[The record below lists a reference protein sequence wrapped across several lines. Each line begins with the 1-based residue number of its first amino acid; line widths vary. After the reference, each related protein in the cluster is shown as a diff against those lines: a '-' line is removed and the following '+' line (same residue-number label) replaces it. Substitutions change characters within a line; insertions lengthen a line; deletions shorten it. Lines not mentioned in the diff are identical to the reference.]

1 METIRGLVERIT
13 YLNEENGYA
22 VIKAKV
28 KGFQDLVTLV
38 GILGKVNVGAVLEAK
53 GKWKM
58 DPQYGKQFSVTEFKE
73 KVPATRQGIEKY
85 LGSGLIHGVG
95 PVNAKRIV
103 EYFGE
108 DTLNVLDKEPE
119 RLKEVEGIGGKRA
132 VTIKNAWEAQ
142 KDIKNVMLFLQSHGV
157 STAYAVK
164 IYKTYQNES
173 IPKVKENPYR
183 LAEDIWGIGF
193 KTADQIATNMGF
205 EKDSPQRIRSG
216 LQYVLSELS
225 GEGHCYARK
234 QELVEA
240 AEVILEAEKRLIEKG
255 IEDMLESGRIVKD
268 IEDSLYLPVFFHSES
283 GVAKKIKELLE
294 IKSFY
299 ASTDVEELLD
309 GQKSS
314 VRYHDIQKQAIHK
327 AIQSKM
333 MVLTGGP
340 GTGKTTTTLAII
352 KAFEMLKAKVK
363 LCAPT
368 GRAAKRLAET
378 TRREAKTIHR
388 MLEFKPGE
396 GFKKNQ
402 DYPLSC
408 DVLIVDEASM
418 LDIVLTYNLV
428 KALKKEATLIF
439 VGDVDQLPSVGPGNV
454 LKDLIASECIPV
466 VKLQQI
472 FRQAKGSQIITNAH
486 RINQGEFPYL
496 KGHHKRDFFYMESE
510 EPDQI
515 PDKILSLCRKRLPEY
530 YGIDPIQDI
539 QILCPMQRGST
550 GAFQLNQLLQEA
562 LNPQEKKM
570 IYGGTQFRLLDKVMQ
585 IRNNYDKNVY
595 NGDIGRITGVD
606 DVNQKLYIN
615 FDGIVKEYHSSE
627 LDEIVLAYAMTVHK
641 SQGSEYPVVITPLTT
656 QHFMMLQRNLLY
668 TCVTRAKKILVLIGS
683 KKAIAM
689 AVKNNKVEDRNTWLS
704 RRIKHLCKK

>member
-1 METIRGLVERIT
+1 METLQGLVERIT
-13 YLNEENGYA
+13 YLNEENGYT
-22 VIKAKV
+22 VVKAKA
-28 KGFQDLVTLV
+28 KGFQDLITLV
-38 GILGKVNVGAVLEAK
+38 GVMGKVNVGAVLEVK
-53 GKWKM
+53 GKWKV
-58 DPQYGKQFSVTEFKE
+58 DPQYGKQFSVSEFQE
-73 KVPATRQGIEKY
+73 KVPATRRGIEKY

-103 EYFGE
+103 AHFGE
-108 DTLNVLDKEPE
+108 DTISVLDKEPE
-119 RLKEVEGIGGKRA
+119 RLEEVEGIGGKRA
-132 VTIKNAWEAQ
+132 FTIKNAWEAQ

-164 IYKTYQNES
+164 IYKTYHNES

-193 KTADQIATNMGF
+193 KTADQIAQNMGF
-205 EKDSPQRIRSG
+205 EKNSPQRIQSG

-234 QELVEA
+234 QQLIEA
-240 AEVILEAEKRLIEKG
+240 AVSILETEEDLIVMSIGE
-255 IEDMLESGRIVKD
+255 MLETGKIIKD
-268 IEDSLYLPVFFHSES
+268 VEDSIYLPFFFHSEV
-283 GVAKKIKELLE
+283 GVARKITDLMET
-294 IKSFY
+294 
-299 ASTDVEELLD
+299 ASPYSSINVEELLK
-309 GQKSS
+309 GQKNPIQ
-314 VRYHDIQKQAIHK
+314 YHDIQKQAIQK
-327 AIQSKM
+327 AVQSKM

-352 KAFEMLKAKVK
+352 KAFEMLKAKVM

-388 MLEFKPGE
+388 MLEYKPGE

-402 DYPLSC
+402 DHPMNC

-418 LDIVLTYNLV
+418 LDIVLTYNMV
-428 KALKKEATLIF
+428 KALKKETILIF
-439 VGDVDQLPSVGPGNV
+439 VGDIDQLPSVGPGNV
-454 LKDLIASECIPV
+454 LKDLIASDCIPV
-466 VKLQQI
+466 VKLEQI
-472 FRQAKGSQIITNAH
+472 FRQAKGSLIITNAH

-496 KGHHKRDFFYMESE
+496 KGRKNRDFFYMESDD
-510 EPDQI
+510 PDEI
-515 PDKILSLCRKRLPEY
+515 PAKIVSLCRKRLPEY

-550 GAFQLNQLLQEA
+550 GAFQLNQLLQEE
-562 LNPQEKKM
+562 LNPQEKKI

-595 NGDIGRITGVD
+595 NGDIGRVTGVD
-606 DVNQKLYIN
+606 DVNRKIFIN
-615 FDGIVKEYHSSE
+615 FDGIVKEYQDSE

-641 SQGSEYPVVITPLTT
+641 SQGSEYPVVIAPLTT

-689 AVKNNKVEDRNTWLS
+689 AVKNNKVENRNTWLS
-704 RRIKHLCKK
+704 LRIQQLSQR